1 MKRRSYKI
9 LTDQMANPKT
19 AKAAKGDDYLTAI
32 LHLAP
37 YDLSG
42 RQVCP
47 FASKG
52 CAAACLNTAGRG
64 GIGGPDN
71 AIQRRRIK
79 RTLMFREDRERFWD
93 LLISDLIKLSV
104 EAAKEGMRPAV
115 RLNGTSDIP
124 WERIKVRGFDNIMSM
139 FPGMVFYDYTK
150 YPINKRTRIPANYDL
165 TFSRSEANHDEVI
178 KSLEGGRRVAV
189 VFSTKKGQDLPTQYL
204 GRPVVDG
211 DLHDMRFL
219 DDKAVI
225 VGLRAKGNGKND
237 NSGFVVEITSEIMV
251 DSLIYG
257 AIKQ

>member
-79 RTLMFREDRERFWD
+79 QTLMFREDRERFWD

-150 YPINKRTRIPANYDL
+150 YPFTRREGLPSNYSL
-165 TFSRSEANHDEVI
+165 TFSRSEANEHEALVNLA
-178 KSLEGGRRVAV
+178 KGRNVAV
-189 VFSTKKGQDLPTQYL
+189 VFGTKKGEPLPATYK
-204 GRPVVDG
+204 GHRVIDG
-211 DLHDMRFL
+211 DLDDLRFR
-219 DDKAVI
+219 DGRGVV
-225 VGLRAKGNGKND
+225 VGVRAKGDGKKD
-237 NSGFVVEITSEIMV
+237 TSGFVVRTEEGVPGEARAM
-251 DSLIYG
+251 
-257 AIKQ
+257 AA

>member
-1 MKRRSYKI
+1 MTTATISQSKLLSTSSTKI
-9 LTDQMANPKT
+9 QHSNGYGTEF
-19 AKAAKGDDYLTAI
+19 YTAI
-32 LHLAP
+32 MYLQPHTQ
-37 YDLSG
+37 SG
-42 RQVCP
+42 TNLCA
-47 FASKG
+47 FASDG
-52 CAAACLNTAGRG
+52 CAMACLVSAGRM
-64 GIGGPDN
+64 PMQSAFN
-71 AIQRRRIK
+71 ARAN
-79 RTLMFREDRERFWD
+79 RTNLFLND
-93 LLISDLIKLSV
+93 
-104 EAAKEGMRPAV
+104 RPAFKAQLEAEIAEHV
-115 RLNGTSDIP
+115 RISERKGLKPAIRLNGTSDIA
-124 WERIKVRGFDNIMSM
+124 WELV
-139 FPGMVFYDYTK
+139 FPDLFTKFSNVTFYDYTK